1 MKHRSL
7 MDLMTKEFLFEAK
20 EPEQEPG
27 DSIDSQIDKFLIDY
41 ETEAKRSKNE
51 GLDFRMITRRLLR
64 EEEEEDTDGAEE
76 DDADDSEED
85 DADGAKDDDADDAD
99 DADKETKK
107 SPLDELNMESY
118 VASVMRLVD
127 NYDNLLEVRNTI
139 LRRAKNYLVKNYEPE
154 ALNSFD
160 DNLRET
166 YGMEVGEMESERQDK
181 FQPPKAGAAG
191 PMGGGA

>member
-64 EEEEEDTDGAEE
+64 EEEEEEE
-76 DDADDSEED
+76 DEDAD
-85 DADGAKDDDADDAD
+85 APDDDAPDDDAAGDDAAGD
-99 DADKETKK
+99 DADKDEEPKK

-181 FQPPKAGAAG
+181 FQAPKAGAAG
-191 PMGGGA
+191 PGGAA

>member
-1 MKHRSL
+1 MNHHSL

-51 GLDFRMITRRLLR
+51 GLDFRMLVRRLLR
-64 EEEEEDTDGAEE
+64 EE
-76 DDADDSEED
+76 
-85 DADGAKDDDADDAD
+85 DDDAAD
-99 DADKETKK
+99 DAADDDAGDDAEKDEEPKK

-191 PMGGGA
+191 PAGGGGA

>member
-1 MKHRSL
+1 MNHRSL

-51 GLDFRMITRRLLR
+51 GLDFRMLVRRLLR
-64 EEEEEDTDGAEE
+64 EEDDDVA
-76 DDADDSEED
+76 DDAAD
-85 DADGAKDDDADDAD
+85 DAADDDAGDDAEKD
-99 DADKETKK
+99 EEPKK

-191 PMGGGA
+191 PAGGGGA

>member
-51 GLDFRMITRRLLR
+51 GLDFRMMTRRLLR
-64 EEEEEDTDGAEE
+64 EEE
-76 DDADDSEED
+76 DDADA
-85 DADGAKDDDADDAD
+85 ADTDADDAETDDAETD
-99 DADKETKK
+99 DADAETKK
-107 SPLDELNMESY
+107 SSLDELNMESY

-191 PMGGGA
+191 PAGGGGA

>member
-27 DSIDSQIDKFLIDY
+27 DSIDSQIDKLLIDY

-64 EEEEEDTDGAEE
+64 EEEEEDE
-76 DDADDSEED
+76 DTDDSEED

-99 DADKETKK
+99 KETKK
-107 SPLDELNMESY
+107 SPLDELNVESY